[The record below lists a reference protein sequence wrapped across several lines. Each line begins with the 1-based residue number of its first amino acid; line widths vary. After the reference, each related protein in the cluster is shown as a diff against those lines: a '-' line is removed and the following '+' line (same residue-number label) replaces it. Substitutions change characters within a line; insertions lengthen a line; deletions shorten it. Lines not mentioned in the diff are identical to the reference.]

1 MSMIPIL
8 FEVFENILVV
18 LPQLKHR
25 AVVGLYEILAAQM
38 NAGPL
43 LEVKLVAE
51 DTALDQVSDRD
62 AHLHDFHEVLF
73 K

>member
-1 MSMIPIL
+1 MAIPIL
-8 FEVFENILVV
+8 FKVFEHILVV
-18 LPQLKHR
+18 LPQLEYGTIVR
-25 AVVGLYEILAAQM
+25 LNEILVAQM
-38 NAGPL
+38 NAWPL

-51 DTALDQVSDRD
+51 DFALDQVGDRD